1 MKTLAAILACA
12 LASAAA
18 SAGVVTIN
26 GDTSGQPT
34 FRRPLAGTP
43 PLQLS
48 PIGTAVRHQAIQ
60 FQVSDPGAYTL
71 VITDAST
78 GYDTFMHLYSPV
90 GFNPLIPILNCL
102 AGDDDAGPG
111 SNAQIVSSLGA
122 SATYTA
128 VVSGFNND
136 DFGQYTLEI
145 RGPGNITLVP
155 TPASA
160 AILGALTLTRRK
172 RRA

>member
-1 MKTLAAILACA
+1 M
-12 LASAAA
+12 
-18 SAGVVTIN
+18 N
-26 GDTSGQPT
+26 GDTTGQPT

-48 PIGTAVRHQAIQ
+48 PIGTAVRYQAIQ

-78 GYDTFMHLYSPV
+78 GYDTFLHLYSPV

-111 SNAQIVSSLGA
+111 SNALIVNSLGA
-122 SATYTA
+122 TATYTA

-136 DFGQYTLEI
+136 DFGQYTLDI
-145 RGPGNITLVP
+145 RGPGDITLVP
-155 TPASA
+155 SPATTTILA
-160 AILGALTLTRRK
+160 ALPLTRRR